1 MTKTRPI
8 TPDDALA
15 MVQRLRDFLRIR
27 PHWCYMD
34 VVRITCIP
42 KGTMRDWL
50 ESGRRP
56 KGLANLQA
64 LQRFLKEY
72 DK

>member
-1 MTKTRPI
+1 MPKPI

-27 PHWCYMD
+27 PHWKYTD
-34 VVRITCIP
+34 VCRASCIP
-42 KGTMRDWL
+42 EGTMYDWL
-50 ESGRRP
+50 ANGRRP